1 MVLDTTSDSLEIMD
15 LPFTINFKMVELY
28 GNTDLQIDNFMKIS
42 LSGLPTNLLNSY
54 YKIFKKKDS
63 LLQVLNREDYSAH
76 PVNFSIPQM
85 EIINIMYN
93 LSRIEYFDTLY
104 LYNILDETS
113 ELYMGNLPLIFDV
126 SFDENNKVNS
136 GDYEKF
142 RKTQTITPWLFP
154 YSKILLPNL
163 PDLYFFMIDIEEI
176 NLSFLLVN
184 KNIKNFYEIQ
194 KTIST
199 ITFFGNDHEKGS
211 CFCVFLVLRLKTRKQ
226 DAIYSADSA

>member
-54 YKIFKKKDS
+54 YKIFNKKDS

-85 EIINIMYN
+85 EIISIMYN

-113 ELYMGNLPLIFDV
+113 ELYMGNLPLIFNV
-126 SFDENNKVNS
+126 NFDENNKVNS

-142 RKTQTITPWLFP
+142 RQTQTITPWLFP

-199 ITFFGNDHEKGS
+199 ITFF
-211 CFCVFLVLRLKTRKQ
+211 R
-226 DAIYSADSA
+226 